1 MNLASGGFVQIYDSI
16 TGNARRS
23 FVFIVS
29 RDKSDRGNRKCGPH
43 RIAITCMWRKKNI
56 GEKENVQIKGMIS
69 TRMLIISYSIQQV
82 ILNVCTKLQN
92 PR

>member
-1 MNLASGGFVQIYDSI
+1 MIQLQVMHGGHLFSSYLGTSQNEA
-16 TGNARRS
+16 TGSAVPR
-23 FVFIVS
+23 IVS
-29 RDKSDRGNRKCGPH
+29 HACGE
-43 RIAITCMWRKKNI
+43 KKNI